1 MAPCVTESHS
11 ARNGSVDA
19 KRAAAMAQ
27 ALNFTDGRI
36 VVPPDFDLMGEPEIE
51 RMFDGDAAEGEDG

>member
-1 MAPCVTESHS
+1 MGVP
-11 ARNGSVDA
+11 GGVDA